1 MGGEVACFACI
12 VDIGLVLNIG
22 LCRPISGILL
32 LTGQHWLPLELE
44 ACHAGQVGW
53 LAKGQ

>member
-1 MGGEVACFACI
+1 MACFACI